1 MDLEHRTMAPVH
13 ATGAVEFVRL
23 EDIDDDATF
32 QLREVGDASALATS
46 IGRLGQLEPIELRLR
61 PGAGDERPRWQMVA
75 GFRRLAALRLL
86 HRDRVLARLHDPLT
100 DEDAWALALA
110 DALLSEP
117 LGALELEAL
126 RERLHAQGV
135 AEWADELIDE
145 AQARAPVS
153 AEVRE
158 KFLAF
163 LRQPRAVPEEG
174 AAAAGEEETVELTPE
189 EMVDDLLRKLYEINV
204 DLAAAWEAWSDLPA
218 EGRRQIVQQSRYL
231 HELFPFM
238 EKDQKDE

>member
-1 MDLEHRTMAPVH
+1 MDLEHRTTAPLH
-13 ATGAVEFVRL
+13 ATGVVESVRL

-46 IGRLGQLEPIELRLR
+46 IGRLGQLEPVELRPR
-61 PGAGDERPRWQMVA
+61 PGADDGGPHWQLVA

-86 HRDRVLARLHDPLT
+86 QRDRVLARLHDPLG

-110 DALLSEP
+110 GALLSEP

-126 RERLHAQGV
+126 RERLHAEGV
-135 AEWADELIDE
+135 ALWADDLIDE

-158 KFLAF
+158 RFLAF
-163 LRQPRAVPEEG
+163 LRQPRAVPVEEPARG
-174 AAAAGEEETVELTPE
+174 GEEETVELTPE
-189 EMVDDLLRKLYEINV
+189 ELVDDLLRRLYEINV

-238 EKDQKDE
+238 DRDAG

>member
-1 MDLEHRTMAPVH
+1 MDLEHRTNAPAH

-32 QLREVGDASALATS
+32 RLREVGDASALATS
-46 IGRLGQLEPIELRLR
+46 IGRLGQLEPVELRPR
-61 PGAGDERPRWQMVA
+61 PGAGEGEPPWQVVA
-75 GFRRLAALRLL
+75 GFRRLAALKLL
-86 HRDRVLARLHDPLT
+86 KRDRVLARLHDPLG

-110 DALLSEP
+110 GALLSEP

-135 AEWADELIDE
+135 ADWADDLIDE

-158 KFLAF
+158 RFLAF
-163 LRQPRAVPEEG
+163 LRQPRGAPGEG
-174 AAAAGEEETVELTPE
+174 PARGGEVETVELTPE
-189 EMVDDLLRKLYEINV
+189 ELVDDLLRKLYEINV

-231 HELFPFM
+231 HDLFPFM
-238 EKDQKDE
+238 EKGGE